1 MLEYHIMSYDCEL
14 MYNIIEILVH
24 SVVKKCFTL
33 LMTNV
38 ALDVFEQIILMCF
51 FLVRCLEM

>member
-24 SVVKKCFTL
+24 SVVKNASL
-33 LMTNV
+33 Y
-38 ALDVFEQIILMCF
+38 
-51 FLVRCLEM
+51 